1 MKLSLFTG
9 SPNCRKVQAVIGHLG
24 LDVELDY
31 LDFAGGD
38 LRKPQFVALNPNA
51 MVPVLHD
58 GDFVLWE
65 SEAILRYLGDK
76 APANTLFPRDQ
87 KVRADIMR
95 WQCWSMAQY
104 NMAFGTLAFEAYAKP
119 RVLKIEPD
127 AALVGWLQRGL
138 ARWAP
143 VLDGHMK
150 GRRYAV
156 GDQITLADYSLAYLE
171 AYQERVPF
179 DWKPYPHLNAYY
191 ERMRAAPHWLA
202 SAPKKAPAAQ
212 AA

>member
-1 MKLSLFTG
+1 MKLSVFAG

-24 LDVELDY
+24 LEVELDD

-38 LRKPQFVALNPNA
+38 LGKPQFLSLNPNA
-51 MVPVLHD
+51 MVPVLRD
-58 GDFVLWE
+58 GEFVLWE

-76 APANTLFPRDQ
+76 APRNTLFPMDQ
-87 KVRADIMR
+87 KIRADIMR
-95 WQCWSMAQY
+95 WQCWGLAHY
-104 NMAFGTLAFEAYAKP
+104 NMAFGTLAFEAFAKP
-119 RVLKIEPD
+119 KVLKIEPD
-127 AALVGWLQRGL
+127 AALVRWLQGEL
-138 ARWAP
+138 GRWAP

-156 GDQITLADYSLAYLE
+156 GGEITLADYSLAFLE

-179 DWKPYPHLNAYY
+179 DWSPYPHLNAYY
-191 ERMRAAPHWLA
+191 ERMRAVPHWIA
-202 SAPKKAPAAQ
+202 SAPQSARAAQ